1 MIHFIKYNN
10 PDINGFNLIFNIQEN
25 ELTITVQNDRLKEDI
40 IIKTTLEPYTRY
52 VLCQHDT
59 NGYPILLNINLYHS
73 LKRKELQKFKDISGA
88 SILYVISVCNLNP
101 SDKNIILEPGGK
113 YVNEISVTSDVEI
126 TQYETSSQE
135 EWIQKYFEILNDIK
149 DLYALSVNDILYYN
163 NSEIN
168 LENMADNDYIEFQ
181 VKKYKYITNTLCNS
195 DLDNESISITST
207 SGILNTSLL
216 NLQNGTDVFRLY
228 PRSYK
233 GKLNI
238 ILGDSLNLSEY
249 NITL

>member
-10 PDINGFNLIFNIQEN
+10 PDINGFDLIFNIQEN

-59 NGYPILLNINLYHS
+59 NGYPILLNINLYNS
-73 LKRKELQKFKDISGA
+73 LKRKKLQKFKEISGA

-101 SDKNIILEPGGK
+101 SDRNIILEPGGS
-113 YVNEISVTSDVEI
+113 YVNTITVTSDIDI
-126 TQYETSSQE
+126 TQYDMDSRE
-135 EWIQKYFEILNDIK
+135 EWIKKYFEILNEVK
-149 DLYALSVNDILYYN
+149 DLYLLSVNNNIYYTE
-163 NSEIN
+163 SEIN
-168 LENMADNDYIEFQ
+168 LEEYSNNEYIEFQ
-181 VKKYKYITNTLCNS
+181 VKKYKYSTNTLCNS
-195 DLDNESISITST
+195 DLDNETVSITST

-216 NLQNGTDVFRLY
+216 NLQNGVSSFRLY

-233 GKLNI
+233 GKLKI
-238 ILGDSLNLSEY
+238 ILGDILNLSEY
-249 NITL
+249 NIIL